1 MTTHPE
7 QPQAAQTQTEQTPAL
22 PANRWNAAEAPA
34 GDGLASLTYRSN
46 LLGADRTLVN
56 IYGGNTSTKS
66 VEKDHLGRD
75 VTVLWVKGSGSDV
88 ATITE
93 KGFAGLKLDE
103 VLPLFGRA
111 EMSDE
116 EMTAYLDRTAFETG
130 RPRQSIET
138 LLHAFVP
145 AKHVDHTHPDAIIAI
160 ACTPNGPDIMREIY
174 GERAAWVD
182 YIRPGFTLSRQ
193 IGEAVRDHPGLEA
206 VVMGK
211 HGLVT
216 WGDTSEESYARTLK
230 IIGEAQAYL
239 DAHQEAEPFG
249 GARVETAEDETRD
262 ALLAAALPVLRGA
275 MKGARPVILNV
286 DRSPEVMEFVNSRAA
301 AELSQ
306 VGAACPDHLVHTK
319 RVPLYLDWSPEQGE
333 EALVAAAKAG
343 VAAFTAEY
351 AEYFGANKAE
361 GDVMFTPAPR
371 VVLIPGL
378 GMVTSGPDAQGA
390 DVSRQ
395 LYVRAIQVMKS
406 ASALGGFVSLS
417 AAESYAIE
425 YWPLELYK
433 LSLKPAP
440 RPLEGHVALV
450 TGAASGIGRAIAH
463 RLAQDGAH
471 IVIADLNAEGGQGV
485 AAEVVKARGSG
496 RATSTGM
503 NVTQEGQ
510 VLGAYRHAVL
520 TYGGVDIAVN
530 NAGIASSAPIE
541 DTTLEMWD
549 RNQSILSTGY
559 FLVAR
564 EAFRLMK
571 KQGTGGNLIFIGS
584 KNSVAA
590 GKNAAAYS
598 AAKAA
603 ELHLARCLAEE
614 GGAAGIRVN
623 SVLPDG
629 ILAGSSIWD
638 GKWRAERAATYGI
651 APDALEE
658 FYRNRTT
665 LKVNVFPEDIAEA
678 AAWLASPAAAKTT
691 GGVITVDGGVPI
703 AYVR

>member
-1 MTTHPE
+1 MTNTQARSTLPE
-7 QPQAAQTQTEQTPAL
+7 D
-22 PANRWNAAEAPA
+22 RWNDADAPKS
-34 GDGLASLTYRSN
+34 DGLASLTYRSN
-46 LLGADRTLVN
+46 LLGSDRTLVN

-75 VTVLWVKGSGSDV
+75 VTVLWVKGSGSDI

-103 VLPLFGRA
+103 VLPLFDRA

-116 EMTAYLDRTAFETG
+116 EMTAYLDRTAFEVG

-145 AKHVDHTHPDAIIAI
+145 AKHVDHTHPDAIIGI
-160 ACTPNGPDIMREIY
+160 ACTPNGPDVMREIY

-182 YIRPGFTLSRQ
+182 FIRPGFTLSQQ
-193 IGEAVRDHPGLEA
+193 IGAAVRDNPKLEA

-216 WGDTSEESYARTLK
+216 WGDTSRESYESTLK
-230 IIGEAQAYL
+230 IIGEAQTYL
-239 DAHQEAEPFG
+239 DVHAEAQPFG
-249 GARVETAEDETRD
+249 GAKVQSVPADERD
-262 ALLAAALPVLRGA
+262 ALLFSVLPILRGA
-275 MKGARPVILNV
+275 MKGARPVILEV
-286 DRSPEVMEFVNSRAA
+286 DTSPNIMEFVNSNAA

-319 RVPLYLDWSPEQGE
+319 RVPLYLNWTPEQGV
-333 EALVAAAKAG
+333 EALIQAAKDG
-343 VAAFTAEY
+343 VAGFKTEY
-351 AEYFGANKAE
+351 AEYFDGNKSA
-361 GDVMFTPAPR
+361 GDVMFAPSPR

-395 LYVRAIQVMKS
+395 LYTRAIQVMKS
-406 ASALGGFVSLS
+406 ASSLSGFVSLS

-425 YWPLELYK
+425 YWPMELYK

-440 RPLEGHVALV
+440 KALEGHVALV

-463 RLAQDGAH
+463 RLAADGAH
-471 IVIADLNAEGGQGV
+471 IVIADLNADGGKTV
-485 AAEVVKARGSG
+485 AEEVNKQRGQR
-496 RATSTGM
+496 RATSLSM
-503 NVTQEGQ
+503 NVTEEGQ
-510 VLGAYRHAVL
+510 VINAYHQAVL
-520 TYGGVDIAVN
+520 QYGGVDIAVN

-541 DTTLEMWD
+541 ETSLEMWNH
-549 RNQSILSTGY
+549 NQSILSTGY

-564 EAFRLMK
+564 EAFKLMK
-571 KQGTGGNLIFIGS
+571 AQGTGGSLIFIGS

-598 AAKAA
+598 TAKAA

-638 GKWRAERAATYGI
+638 GKWRAERAATYGLE
-651 APDALEE
+651 PDQLEE

-678 AAWLASPAAAKTT
+678 AYWLTSPAAAKTT

>member
-1 MTTHPE
+1 MTTE
-7 QPQAAQTQTEQTPAL
+7 SKTQTL
-22 PANRWNAAEAPA
+22 PVNRWNDAEAPTS
-34 GDGLASLTYRSN
+34 DGLASLTYRSR
-46 LLGADRTLVN
+46 LLGSDRTLVN

-75 VTVLWVKGSGSDV
+75 VTVLWVKGSGSDI
-88 ATITE
+88 ASITE

-103 VLPLFGRA
+103 VAPLFDRPS
-111 EMSDE
+111 MTDE
-116 EMTAYLDRTAFETG
+116 EMTAYLDRTAFEVG

-145 AKHVDHTHPDAIIAI
+145 AKHVDHTHPDAIIGI
-160 ACTPNGPDIMREIY
+160 ACTPTGPDIMREIY

-182 YIRPGFTLSRQ
+182 YIRPGFTLSQQ
-193 IGEAVRDHPGLEA
+193 IGAAVRDNPKLEA

-216 WGDTSEESYARTLK
+216 WGDTSQESYEKTLR

-239 DAHQEAEPFG
+239 DAHKEAQPFG
-249 GARVETAEDETRD
+249 GAAVQSVPETERE
-262 ALLAAALPVLRGA
+262 ALLARVLPILRGA
-275 MKGARPVILNV
+275 MKGSRPVILSL
-286 DRSPEVMEFVNSRAA
+286 DSSPEVMEFVNSHAA
-301 AELSQ
+301 GALSQ

-319 RVPLYLDWSPEQGE
+319 RLPMYLNWTPEQGAE
-333 EALVAAAKAG
+333 TLVTEAAAG
-343 VAAFTAEY
+343 VTRFKAEY
-351 AEYFGANKAE
+351 EAYFNGNKSD
-361 GDVMFTPAPR
+361 GDVMFTPSPR

-378 GMVTSGPDAQGA
+378 GMVNSGSDAMGA
-390 DVSRQ
+390 EVSRQ

-406 ASALGGFVSLS
+406 ASSLGSFVSLS

-433 LSLKPAP
+433 LAQKPAP
-440 RPLEGHVALV
+440 KILEGHVALV
-450 TGAASGIGRAIAH
+450 TGAASGIGRAIAA
-463 RLAQDGAH
+463 RLSAEGAH
-471 IVIADLNAEGGQGV
+471 ILIADLNQDGGKAVAEDLT
-485 AAEVVKARGSG
+485 ALRGFR
-496 RATSTGM
+496 RADSVGM
-503 NVTQEGQ
+503 NVTEEEQ
-510 VLGAYRHAVL
+510 VQAAFRHAAL
-520 TYGGVDIAVN
+520 TYGGVDIVVN

-541 DTTLEMWD
+541 ETSLEMWN

-559 FLVAR
+559 FLVAK
-564 EAFRLMK
+564 EAFIMMRR
-571 KQGTGGNLIFIGS
+571 QATGGNLVFIGS

-598 AAKAA
+598 TAKAA

-638 GKWRAERAATYGI
+638 GRWRAERAATYGI
-651 APDALEE
+651 APDKLEE

-665 LKVNVFPEDIAEA
+665 LKVNVLPEDIAEA
-678 AAWLASPAAAKTT
+678 VFWLASPAAAKTT
-691 GGVITVDGGVPI
+691 GGVITVDGGVPT

>member
-1 MTTHPE
+1 MTT
-7 QPQAAQTQTEQTPAL
+7 QPQNKAQAL
-22 PANRWNAAEAPA
+22 PENRWNDAEAPA
-34 GDGLASLTYRSN
+34 SDGLASLTYRSR
-46 LLGADRTLVN
+46 LLGSDRTLVN

-75 VTVLWVKGSGSDV
+75 VTVLWVKGSGNDIAS
-88 ATITE
+88 ITE

-103 VLPLFGRA
+103 VSPLFDRPS
-111 EMSDE
+111 MSDE
-116 EMTAYLDRTAFETG
+116 EMTAYLDRTAFEPS

-145 AKHVDHTHPDAIIAI
+145 AKHVDHTHPDAIIAV
-160 ACTPNGPDIMREIY
+160 ACTPTGPDIMREIY

-182 YIRPGFTLSRQ
+182 YIRPGFTLSQQ
-193 IGEAVRDHPGLEA
+193 IGAAVQGNPKLEA

-216 WGDTSEESYARTLK
+216 WGDSSKESYEKTLR

-239 DAHQEAEPFG
+239 DAHKEAQPFG
-249 GARVETAEDETRD
+249 GAAVQSVPGSERET
-262 ALLAAALPVLRGA
+262 LLARVLPILRGA
-275 MKGARPVILNV
+275 MKGARPVILSL
-286 DRSPEVMEFVNSRAA
+286 DSSPEVMEFVNSHAA
-301 AELSQ
+301 ATLSQ

-319 RVPLYLDWSPEQGE
+319 RVPLYLNWTPDQGE
-333 EALVAAAKAG
+333 EALVAEAAAG
-343 VAAFTAEY
+343 VARFKSEY
-351 AEYFGANKAE
+351 EAYFNENKSE
-361 GDVMFTPAPR
+361 GDVMFTPSPR

-378 GMVTSGPDAQGA
+378 GMVNSGPDAMGA
-390 DVSRQ
+390 EVSRQ
-395 LYVRAIQVMKS
+395 LYIRAIQVMKS
-406 ASALGGFVSLS
+406 SSSLGGFVSLS

-440 RPLEGHVALV
+440 KALEGHIALV
-450 TGAASGIGRAIAH
+450 TGAASGIGRAIAT
-463 RLAQDGAH
+463 RLSAEGAH
-471 IVIADLNAEGGQGV
+471 ILIADLNQGGGKTV
-485 AAEVVKARGSG
+485 ADDLTALRGFR
-496 RATSTGM
+496 RADSVSM
-503 NVTQEGQ
+503 NVTEEGQ
-510 VLGAYRHAVL
+510 VQAAFRHAAL
-520 TYGGVDIAVN
+520 TYGGVDIVVN

-541 DTTLEMWD
+541 ETSLEMWN

-559 FLVAR
+559 FLVAK
-564 EAFRLMK
+564 EAFIMMK
-571 KQGTGGNLIFIGS
+571 RQATGGNLVFIGS

-598 AAKAA
+598 TAKAA

-651 APDALEE
+651 APDRLEE

-665 LKVNVFPEDIAEA
+665 LKVNVLPEDIAEA
-678 AAWLASPAAAKTT
+678 TFWLASPAAAKTT
-691 GGVITVDGGVPI
+691 GGVITVDGGVPT

>member
-1 MTTHPE
+1 MTDTA
-7 QPQAAQTQTEQTPAL
+7 QPLTL
-22 PANRWNAAEAPA
+22 PVNRWNEAEAPTS
-34 GDGLASLTYRSN
+34 DGLAALTYRSR

-66 VEKDHLGRD
+66 TERDHLGRE
-75 VTVLWVKGSGSDV
+75 VSVLWVKGSGSDI
-88 ATITE
+88 ADISE

-103 VLPLFGRA
+103 VLPLFDRPG
-111 EMSDE
+111 MSDE
-116 EMTAYLDRTAFETG
+116 EMTAHLDRTAFEVG

-145 AKHVDHTHPDAIIAI
+145 ARHVDHTHPDAIISV

-182 YIRPGFTLSRQ
+182 YIRPGFTLSQQ
-193 IGEAVRDHPGLEA
+193 IGAAVRNNPALEC

-216 WGDTSEESYARTLK
+216 WGETSKESYETTLR

-239 DAHQEAEPFG
+239 DAHQEAQPFG
-249 GARVETAEDETRD
+249 GAKVQSVPGAERD
-262 ALLAAALPVLRGA
+262 ALLARVLPILRGA
-275 MKGARPVILNV
+275 MKGARPVILMV
-286 DRSPEVMEFVNSRAA
+286 DTSPEAMDFVNSHAA
-301 AELSQ
+301 AALSQ

-319 RVPLYLDWSPEQGE
+319 RLPLYLDWTPEGGE
-333 EALVAAAKAG
+333 SALVEAAKDG
-343 VAAFTAEY
+343 VARFKAEY
-351 AEYFGANKAE
+351 EAYFNENRNA

-378 GMVTSGPDAQGA
+378 GLITCGPDAMGA

-395 LYVRAIQVMKS
+395 LYLRAIQVMKS
-406 ASALGGFVSLS
+406 ASSLGGFVSLS

-440 RPLEGHVALV
+440 KALEGHVALV
-450 TGAASGIGRAIAH
+450 TGAASGIGRAIAA
-463 RLAQDGAH
+463 RLSQDGAH
-471 IVIADLNAEGGQGV
+471 LVIADLNADGGQQV
-485 AAEVVKARGSG
+485 AEDLTALRGFR
-496 RATSTGM
+496 RATSAPM
-503 NVTQEGQ
+503 NVTEEAQ
-510 VLGAYRHAVL
+510 VQAAFQHATL
-520 TYGGVDIAVN
+520 SYGGVDIVVN

-541 DTTLEMWD
+541 ETSLEMWN

-559 FLVAR
+559 FLVAK
-564 EAFRLMK
+564 EAFILMK
-571 KQGTGGNLIFIGS
+571 RQGTGGGLVFIGS

-598 AAKAA
+598 TAKAA

-629 ILAGSSIWD
+629 VLAGSSIWD

-651 APDALEE
+651 EPDMLED
-658 FYRNRTT
+658 FYKARTT
-665 LKVNVFPEDIAEA
+665 LKVNVLPEDIAEA
-678 AAWLASPAAAKTT
+678 TFWLASPAAAKTT
-691 GGVITVDGGVPI
+691 GGVLTVDGGVPT

>member
-1 MTTHPE
+1 MTDTQTHPTR
-7 QPQAAQTQTEQTPAL
+7 PQ
-22 PANRWNAAEAPA
+22 NRWNDAAAPTS
-34 GDGLASLTYRSN
+34 DGLASLTYRSN

-75 VTVLWVKGSGSDV
+75 VTVLWVKGSGSDI
-88 ATITE
+88 ASITG

-103 VLPLFGRA
+103 VLPLFDRPS
-111 EMSDE
+111 MSDE
-116 EMTAYLDRTAFETG
+116 EMTAYLDRTAFEVG

-160 ACTPNGPDIMREIY
+160 ACTPNGPDVMREIY

-182 YIRPGFTLSRQ
+182 YIRPGFTLSQQ
-193 IGEAVRDHPGLEA
+193 IGAAVRDNPKLEA

-216 WGDTSEESYARTLK
+216 WGDTSKESYDSTLK

-239 DAHQEAEPFG
+239 DAHAEAKAFG
-249 GARVETAEDETRD
+249 GAKVQSVSDEERN
-262 ALLAAALPVLRGA
+262 ALLFSVLPILRGA
-275 MKGARPVILNV
+275 IKGARPVILEV
-286 DRSPEVMEFVNSRAA
+286 DTSPNIMEFVNSNAA

-319 RVPLYLDWSPEQGE
+319 RVPLYLDWTPDQGL
-333 EALVAAAKAG
+333 EALQAAAQEG
-343 VAAFTAEY
+343 VTRFKTEY
-351 AEYFGANKAE
+351 AAYFDENK
-361 GDVMFTPAPR
+361 GDGDSMFTPAPR

-378 GMVTSGPDAQGA
+378 GMVNSGPDAQGA

-395 LYVRAIQVMKS
+395 LYTRAIQVMKS
-406 ASALGGFVSLS
+406 ASSLGGFVSLS

-440 RPLEGHVALV
+440 KALEGHVAFV

-463 RLAQDGAH
+463 RLAADGAH
-471 IVIADLNAEGGQGV
+471 IVIADLNADGGQSV
-485 AAEVVKARGSG
+485 ADEVTKGRGHR
-496 RATSTGM
+496 RATAVSM
-503 NVTQEGQ
+503 NVTEEGQ
-510 VLGAYRHAVL
+510 VIGAYQHAVL

-541 DTTLEMWD
+541 DTSLEMWN

-564 EAFRLMK
+564 EAFKLMRA
-571 KQGTGGNLIFIGS
+571 QATGGSLVFIGS

-614 GGAAGIRVN
+614 GGSAGIRVN

-638 GKWRAERAATYGI
+638 GKWRAERAATYDLQ
-651 APDALEE
+651 PDQLEE

-678 AAWLASPAAAKTT
+678 TYWLTSPAAAKTT
-691 GGVITVDGGVPI
+691 GGVITVDGGVPT

>member
-1 MTTHPE
+1 MTNTQPRPTLPE
-7 QPQAAQTQTEQTPAL
+7 
-22 PANRWNAAEAPA
+22 NRWNDADAPKS
-34 GDGLASLTYRSN
+34 DGLASLSYRSN

-66 VEKDHLGRD
+66 VEKDHLGRE
-75 VTVLWVKGSGSDV
+75 VTVLWVKGSGSDI
-88 ATITE
+88 ATITPS
-93 KGFAGLKLDE
+93 GFAGLKLDE
-103 VLPLFGRA
+103 VLPLFDRA
-111 EMSDE
+111 EMTDQ
-116 EMTAYLDRTAFETG
+116 EMTAYLDRTAFEVG

-145 AKHVDHTHPDAIIAI
+145 AKHVDHTHPDAIISI
-160 ACTPNGPDIMREIY
+160 ACIPNGPDIMREIY
-174 GERAAWVD
+174 GDRAAWVD
-182 YIRPGFTLSRQ
+182 YIRPGFTLSQQ
-193 IGEAVRDHPGLEA
+193 IGAAVRENPRLEA

-216 WGDTSEESYARTLK
+216 WGDTSKASYEKTLR

-239 DAHQEAEPFG
+239 DAHAEAQPFG
-249 GARVETAEDETRD
+249 GPKVQSVPDEERD
-262 ALLAAALPVLRGA
+262 ALLTAVLPILRGS
-275 MKGARPVILNV
+275 MKGARPVILEV
-286 DRSPEVMEFVNSRAA
+286 DTSPAVMEFVNSNAA
-301 AELSQ
+301 AQLSQ

-319 RVPLYLDWSPEQGE
+319 RVPLYLDWTPDQGLD
-333 EALVAAAKAG
+333 ALKAAAQKG
-343 VAAFTAEY
+343 VKRFRDEY
-351 AEYFGANKAE
+351 ADYFDTNKSE
-361 GDVMFTPAPR
+361 SDVMFMPSPR
-371 VVLIPGL
+371 VILIPGI

-395 LYVRAIQVMKS
+395 LYTRAIRVMKS
-406 ASALGGFVSLS
+406 ASSLSGFVSLS

-425 YWPLELYK
+425 YWPMELYK

-440 RPLEGHVALV
+440 KALEGHVALI
-450 TGAASGIGRAIAH
+450 TGAASGIGRAIAQ
-463 RLAQDGAH
+463 RLAADGAH
-471 IVIADLNAEGGQGV
+471 IVIADLNADGGQAV
-485 AAEVVKARGSG
+485 ADEVIKQRGYR
-496 RATSTGM
+496 RATSVNM
-503 NVTQEGQ
+503 NVTEEGQ
-510 VLGAYRHAVL
+510 VIGAYQHAIL

-541 DTTLEMWD
+541 DTSLEMWN

-571 KQGTGGNLIFIGS
+571 SQGTGGNLVFIGS

-614 GGAAGIRVN
+614 GGESGIRVN

-651 APDALEE
+651 EPGQLEE

-665 LKVNVFPEDIAEA
+665 LKVNVLPEDIAEA
-678 AAWLASPAAAKTT
+678 VYWLTSPAASKTT
-691 GGVITVDGGVPI
+691 GGVITVDGGVPT

>member
-1 MTTHPE
+1 MTE
-7 QPQAAQTQTEQTPAL
+7 TQTRTASTRPGL
-22 PANRWNAAEAPA
+22 PENRWSDADAPKS
-34 GDGLASLTYRSN
+34 DGLASLTYRSN

-66 VEKDHLGRD
+66 VEIDHLGRD
-75 VTVLWVKGSGSDV
+75 VTVLWVKGSGSDI
-88 ATITE
+88 ASITE

-103 VLPLFGRA
+103 VLPLFDRPS
-111 EMSDE
+111 MSDE
-116 EMTAYLDRTAFETG
+116 EMTAYLDRTAFEVG

-174 GERAAWVD
+174 GDRAAWVD
-182 YIRPGFTLSRQ
+182 YIRPGFTLSQQ
-193 IGEAVRDHPGLEA
+193 IGAAVRDNPGLEA

-216 WGDTSEESYARTLK
+216 WGDTSKESYESTLK

-239 DAHQEAEPFG
+239 DAHAEAQPFG
-249 GARVETAEDETRD
+249 GAKVQSVSDEERD
-262 ALLAAALPVLRGA
+262 ALLFSVLPILRGA
-275 MKGARPVILNV
+275 MKGARPVILEV
-286 DRSPEVMEFVNSRAA
+286 DTSENIMEFVNSNAA

-319 RVPLYLDWSPEQGE
+319 RVPLYLDWTPEQGLD
-333 EALVAAAKAG
+333 ALKTAAQEG
-343 VAAFTAEY
+343 VTRFKTEY
-351 AEYFGANKAE
+351 AAYFDGNKGD

-378 GMVTSGPDAQGA
+378 GMVNSGPDAQGA

-395 LYVRAIQVMKS
+395 LYTRAIQVMKS
-406 ASALGGFVSLS
+406 ASSLGGFVSLS

-440 RPLEGHVALV
+440 KALEGHVALV

-463 RLAQDGAH
+463 RLAADGAH
-471 IVIADLNAEGGQGV
+471 IVIADLNADGGQTV
-485 AAEVVKARGSG
+485 ADEVTKGRGHR
-496 RATSTGM
+496 RATAVSM
-503 NVTQEGQ
+503 NVTEEGQ
-510 VLGAYRHAVL
+510 VTHAYQHAVL

-541 DTTLEMWD
+541 DTSLEMWN

-564 EAFRLMK
+564 EAFKLMRA
-571 KQGTGGNLIFIGS
+571 QATGGSLVFIGS

-638 GKWRAERAATYGI
+638 GKWRAERAATYGLQ
-651 APDALEE
+651 PDQLEE

-678 AAWLASPAAAKTT
+678 TYWLISPAAAKTT
-691 GGVITVDGGVPI
+691 GGVITVDGGVPT

>member
-1 MTTHPE
+1 MTD
-7 QPQAAQTQTEQTPAL
+7 TQTRATL
-22 PANRWNAAEAPA
+22 PASRWNDADAPTS
-34 GDGLASLTYRSN
+34 DGLAALTYRSR

-75 VTVLWVKGSGSDV
+75 VTVLWVKGSGSDI
-88 ATITE
+88 ASITE

-103 VLPLFGRA
+103 VLPLFDRP

-116 EMTAYLDRTAFETG
+116 EMTAYLDRTAFEVG

-182 YIRPGFTLSRQ
+182 YIRPGFTLSQQ
-193 IGEAVRDHPGLEA
+193 IGAAVRGNPGLEA

-216 WGDTSEESYARTLK
+216 WGDGSKESYDKTLR

-239 DAHQEAEPFG
+239 DAHKEAQPFG
-249 GARVETAEDETRD
+249 GAKVDSVPDSERD
-262 ALLAAALPVLRGA
+262 ALLVQVLPMLRGA
-275 MKGARPVILNV
+275 MKGARPVILHV
-286 DRSPEVMEFVNSRAA
+286 DTSPEAMEFVNSHAA

-319 RVPLYLDWSPEQGE
+319 RVPLYLDWTPDQGS
-333 EALVAAAKAG
+333 EALIRAAQEG
-343 VAAFTAEY
+343 VTQFKAEY
-351 AEYFGANKAE
+351 AAYFEDNRSE
-361 GDVMFTPAPR
+361 GDVMFTPSPR
-371 VVLIPGL
+371 IVLIPGV

-395 LYVRAIQVMKS
+395 LYLRAIQVMKS
-406 ASALGGFVSLS
+406 ASSLGGFVSLS

-440 RPLEGHVALV
+440 KALEGHVALV
-450 TGAASGIGRAIAH
+450 TGAASGIGRSIAA
-463 RLAQDGAH
+463 RLSQEGAH
-471 IVIADLNAEGGQGV
+471 IVIADLNADGGRTV
-485 AAEVVKARGSG
+485 AEELTRLRGFD
-496 RATSTGM
+496 RATSVGM
-503 NVTQEGQ
+503 NVTEEAQ
-510 VLGAYRHAVL
+510 VMGAYSHAVL
-520 TYGGVDIAVN
+520 SYGGVDIAVN

-541 DTTLEMWD
+541 ETTLEMWN

-564 EAFRLMK
+564 EAFKLMK
-571 KQGTGGNLIFIGS
+571 SQGTGGNLVFIGS

-598 AAKAA
+598 TAKAA

-651 APDALEE
+651 EPDKLEE

-665 LKVNVFPEDIAEA
+665 LKVNVLPEDIAEA
-678 AAWLASPAAAKTT
+678 TYWLASPAAAKTT
-691 GGVITVDGGVPI
+691 GGVITVDGGVPT